1 MQANSMC
8 LACLFNKQEATIRP
22 FKDEEKKKE
31 YLREVLK
38 LLYDH
43 GQSGSAPWL
52 SMKIDEI
59 YARYF
64 KPQIDYTAIKHKY
77 NQYMLSK
84 EQIVEQNIRA
94 SDDLIASCI
103 KYVCAGNFIDF
114 GVGMKVDDSI
124 LKDLLEKAQTET
136 VSETELA
143 QFKEDLA
150 NARELAYL
158 TDNCGEIVMDK
169 LFIKILR
176 EMYPN
181 LHITVVLRGKP
192 VINDATMED
201 AEEIGLTGLVD
212 CIGNGVAI
220 PGTHIGEISEEARN
234 IILNADVVIA
244 KGQGNFEGLY
254 GEKINPYFLFLCKCE
269 LFVKR
274 FGMKQFSSV
283 FAREDEIHITE

>member
-8 LACLFNKQEATIRP
+8 LACLFNKQETTIRP

-38 LLYDH
+38 LLYDY
-43 GQSGSAPWL
+43 GQTGSAPWL

-59 YARYF
+59 YDRYF
-64 KPQIDYTAIKHKY
+64 EPQIDYAAIKHKY
-77 NQYMLSK
+77 NQYMLSR
-84 EQIVEQNIRA
+84 ESIVEDNIRA

-114 GVGMKVDDSI
+114 GVGIKVDDSI

-143 QFKEDLA
+143 QFKSDLT

-169 LFIKILR
+169 IFIKILK
-176 EMYPN
+176 ELYPN
-181 LHITVVLRGKP
+181 LHITAVLRGKP

-201 AEEIGLTGLVD
+201 AREIGLTRIAD
-212 CIGNGVAI
+212 CIGNGAAI

>member
-8 LACLFNKQEATIRP
+8 FSCLLNKQETTIRP
-22 FKDEEKKKE
+22 LKDEEKKKE

-43 GQSGSAPWL
+43 GQTASAPWL

-64 KPQIDYTAIKHKY
+64 EPMIDYAPIKHKY

-84 EQIVEQNIRA
+84 ESIIEENIRA

-114 GVGMKVDDSI
+114 GVGIKVDDTI
-124 LKDLLEKAQTET
+124 LEDLLQKAQTET

-143 QFKEDLA
+143 QFKHDLA
-150 NARELAYL
+150 HASELAYL
-158 TDNCGEIVMDK
+158 TDNCGEVVMDK
-169 LFIKILR
+169 LFIKILK
-176 EMYPN
+176 ELYPN
-181 LHITVVLRGKP
+181 LHITAVLRGKP
-192 VINDATMED
+192 VINDATLDD
-201 AEEIGLTGLVD
+201 AKEIGLTELVD
-212 CIGNGVAI
+212 CIGSGIAM
-220 PGTHIGEISEEARN
+220 PGTHIGDISEEARK

-254 GEKINPYFLFLCKCE
+254 GEKVNPYFLFLCKCPV
-269 LFVKR
+269 FVKR

-283 FAREDEIHITE
+283 FAKEDEIHITE